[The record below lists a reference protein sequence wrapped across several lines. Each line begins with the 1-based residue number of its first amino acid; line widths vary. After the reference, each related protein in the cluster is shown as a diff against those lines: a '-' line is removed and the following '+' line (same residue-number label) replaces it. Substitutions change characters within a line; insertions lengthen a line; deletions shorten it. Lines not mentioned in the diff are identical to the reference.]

1 MNFADTLVYT
11 PPTTHITFL
20 AWWYVL
26 SLLILYQHTMRTL
39 VVRGTKGRRDCH
51 PSTPFHMVTYWM
63 HRYAYIGHLRFRLII
78 LNALLNLASLLKYR
92 MIHRVD
98 SLHIGLSASFFA
110 NLTFIVLCCFVVYNG
125 PPFVSNEQ
133 VGLDPP

>member
-1 MNFADTLVYT
+1 MSSYFFVVTHVLSSTLVG
-11 PPTTHITFL
+11 
-20 AWWYVL
+20 
-26 SLLILYQHTMRTL
+26 S
-39 VVRGTKGRRDCH
+39 GTKGRRDCP

-63 HRYAYIGHLRFRLII
+63 HRHAYIGHLRFRLII
-78 LNALLNLASLLKYR
+78 LNALSNLALLLKNR

>member
-1 MNFADTLVYT
+1 
-11 PPTTHITFL
+11 
-20 AWWYVL
+20 
-26 SLLILYQHTMRTL
+26 MRTL

-78 LNALLNLASLLKYR
+78 LNALLNLASLLKNR

-125 PPFVSNEQ
+125 PSFVSNEQ